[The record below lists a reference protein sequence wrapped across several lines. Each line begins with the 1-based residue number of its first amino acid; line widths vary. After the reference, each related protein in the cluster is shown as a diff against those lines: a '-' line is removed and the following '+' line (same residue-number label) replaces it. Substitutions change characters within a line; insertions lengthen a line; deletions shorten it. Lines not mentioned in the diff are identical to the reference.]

1 MKADSL
7 RFQRRSKTPGTRNAG
22 VLPSK
27 EKLVRNAMT
36 PWKWAIATFVP
47 CLAAGLLHESCK
59 SEQNPDAQVRRGSFA
74 PNRAAF
80 SSWPASKQF
89 PERGMPQVRLG
100 YAKAFPFAAAT
111 PALWPGLAPLQR
123 TPLISICV
131 DGAPL
136 GPNLPLT
143 VCTSLAGAREFQID
157 VDLNHDGHFEASG
170 ERAYTSG
177 SFLDRAFG
185 PGPAIGKAGGACL
198 RGLAPGNYQL
208 RARVLLHGGGEMMGP
223 VEELH
228 VMPPPGHHLPV

>member
-1 MKADSL
+1 
-7 RFQRRSKTPGTRNAG
+7 
-22 VLPSK
+22 
-27 EKLVRNAMT
+27 
-36 PWKWAIATFVP
+36 
-47 CLAAGLLHESCK
+47 
-59 SEQNPDAQVRRGSFA
+59 
-74 PNRAAF
+74 AAF

-228 VMPPPGHHLPV
+228 VMPPPGHHLPVAFEPNQGQTDSSVLFLARAAGHMIFVTRSETVLLTPGPRPALPQGLTWPMPASA